1 VTPAVRLRIG
11 LVSLAALV
19 VLGTAAYVLVEG
31 VGWFD
36 AFYMVMVTIST
47 VGFREVFQ
55 LSRVGQ
61 VLTIGIMVGGVGLAF
76 YTAGAALEQLVAY
89 SVTRQRA
96 RVQTMIDRLQNHV
109 ILRGFGRVGR
119 RVWEA
124 LRSRDIDVVVI
135 ESDPARA
142 EQAARAGA
150 AVVTGDATHNDVLRQ
165 AGIDR
170 ARALVACV
178 RLDAD
183 NLVIVLSARALRPDL
198 HIVSRASE
206 AESEPKLRLAGAD
219 RIVAPQVVGAERLA
233 AMTVEPELTEFFDVF
248 VRGRAIEFAVEEVVV
263 SPNSPM
269 AGKTIRESGIREKSG
284 ALILA
289 VEDRNGRLL
298 TAPSPEQAIE
308 PGRMVIV
315 VGSRGEVEEAA
326 RLLAD

>member
-1 VTPAVRLRIG
+1 MTPAVRLRIG

>member
-1 VTPAVRLRIG
+1 MTPPVRLRIG
-11 LVSLAALV
+11 LVSLAALI

-47 VGFREVFQ
+47 VGFREVFE

-89 SVTRQRA
+89 SVTRQRT

-109 ILRGFGRVGR
+109 ILCGFGRVGR

-124 LRSRDIDVVVI
+124 LRSRDVDVVVV
-135 ESDPARA
+135 ETDPARV
-142 EQAARAGA
+142 EQATQAGA
-150 AVVTGDATHNDVLRQ
+150 FVVAGDATHNDVLRQ